1 MLKNII
7 PDRNLNLG
15 KAKRIWEINFFKSMQ
30 IEIAYLLIVNTLKY
44 IWFSKVKV
52 NKYNVGLIYKSNIM
66 RKITE
71 WTRVHNW
78 NYINCFNFLKLFVN
92 WCNIAIVESLSHV
105 QLFVT
110 PMDCSIPGFPVLHHL
125 PERAHTLVHWVGDS
139 IEPFHL
145 LSSPSLPA
153 FNLSPAIR
161 VFSNESA
168 LHISWPNIR
177 ASASASV
184 LPMNIQD
191 WFPLDWQVW
200 LVKNTGV
207 GILSLLR
214 GIFPTQELN
223 WCFLHCRWI
232 LYQLSY
238 V

>member
-1 MLKNII
+1 
-7 PDRNLNLG
+7 
-15 KAKRIWEINFFKSMQ
+15 MQ
-30 IEIAYLLIVNTLKY
+30 IEIAHLLIVNTLKY

-52 NKYNVGLIYKSNIM
+52 NKYNVGLIYKSKIM

-110 PMDCSIPGFPVLHHL
+110 PMDCSIPGFPLPHHL
-125 PERAHTLVHWVGDS
+125 LELAQTHVHWVGDS
-139 IEPFHL
+139 IQLSHL
-145 LSSPSLPA
+145 LSSPSLLA

-168 LHISWPNIR
+168 LHISWPSIR
-177 ASASASV
+177 ASASVSV
-184 LPMNIQD
+184 
-191 WFPLDWQVW
+191 
-200 LVKNTGV
+200 
-207 GILSLLR
+207 LLR

>member
-1 MLKNII
+1 
-7 PDRNLNLG
+7 
-15 KAKRIWEINFFKSMQ
+15 
-30 IEIAYLLIVNTLKY
+30 
-44 IWFSKVKV
+44 
-52 NKYNVGLIYKSNIM
+52 M

-110 PMDCSIPGFPVLHHL
+110 PMDCSIPGFPLPHHL
-125 PERAHTLVHWVGDS
+125 LELAQTHVHWVGDS
-139 IEPFHL
+139 IQLSHL
-145 LSSPSLPA
+145 LSSPSLLA

-168 LHISWPNIR
+168 LHISWPSIR
-177 ASASASV
+177 ASASVSV

-200 LVKNTGV
+200 SIKNIGV